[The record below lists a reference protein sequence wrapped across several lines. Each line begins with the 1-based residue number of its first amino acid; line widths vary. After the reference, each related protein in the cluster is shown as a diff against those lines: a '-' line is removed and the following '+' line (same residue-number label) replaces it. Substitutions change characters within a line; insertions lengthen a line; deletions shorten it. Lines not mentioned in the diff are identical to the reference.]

1 MFGKG
6 FVYQGSRI
14 SPSQFLMLV
23 VLRDGPMYGYEILKA
38 LREEFAGL
46 WRPETGALYPALKRL
61 TEHGLVRVDARDDKE
76 YYRLTDPAQSWLRD
90 TLRDIGPELIF
101 VSKYMDVLAR
111 AAVEGGKEE
120 GEETPL
126 PWVLSH
132 LVQDETDE
140 EVRLAQLRQVREM
153 MGKRIEELDREIE
166 RLEKR

>member
-6 FVYQGSRI
+6 FVYQGNRL

-38 LREEFAGL
+38 LREEFKGL

-61 TEHGLVRVDARDDKE
+61 MEHGLVQVDARDDKE
-76 YYRLTDPAQSWLRD
+76 YYQLTEPAQVWLRE

-101 VSKYMDVLAR
+101 ATKYMEVLAQ
-111 AAVEGGKEE
+111 AAAEE
-120 GEETPL
+120 RGEDGEEAPI
-126 PWVLSH
+126 PWALVH
-132 LVQDETDE
+132 LVQDEPDPAA
-140 EVRLAQLRQVREM
+140 RLAQLHPAREL
-153 MGKRIEELDREIE
+153 MGRRLVELDSEIE

>member
-6 FVYQGSRI
+6 FVYQGNRL

-23 VLRDGPMYGYEILKA
+23 VLRGGPMYGYEILKA
-38 LREEFAGL
+38 LREEFEGL

-61 TEHGLVRVDARDDKE
+61 TEHGLVQVDARDDKE
-76 YYRLTDPAQSWLRD
+76 YYQLTEPAQVWLRE

-101 VSKYMDVLAR
+101 ATKYMEVLAR
-111 AAVEGGKEE
+111 AAEEEKEVI
-120 GEETPL
+120 GEEAPL

-132 LVQDETDE
+132 LVQDETDQGA
-140 EVRLAQLRQVREM
+140 RLAQLRQAREL
-153 MGKRIEELDREIE
+153 MGRRLEELEREIE